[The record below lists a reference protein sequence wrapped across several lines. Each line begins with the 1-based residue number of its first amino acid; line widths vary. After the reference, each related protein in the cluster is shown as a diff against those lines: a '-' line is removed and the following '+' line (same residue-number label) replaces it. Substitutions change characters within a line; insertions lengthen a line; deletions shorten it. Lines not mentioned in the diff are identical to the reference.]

1 MWNFTL
7 NSILFKG
14 GTDSLFFIQSTPQPI
29 STGILS
35 LNRQD
40 RLRLIGFND
49 STSVKDGVKQC
60 ILANYQ
66 SEEPEIQDYYG
77 AYEFKLQGYPFHCSG
92 TSAIKTRRLIA
103 KVLVSYS

>member
-1 MWNFTL
+1 M
-7 NSILFKG
+7 
-14 GTDSLFFIQSTPQPI
+14 FFIKSIPQPI

-49 STSVKDGVKQC
+49 SSSVKDGALQC

-66 SEEPEIQDYYG
+66 SEEPEIQNYYS
-77 AYEFKLQGYPFHCSG
+77 AHEFKLQGYPFHCSG

-103 KVLVSYS
+103 KMLVSSVKL